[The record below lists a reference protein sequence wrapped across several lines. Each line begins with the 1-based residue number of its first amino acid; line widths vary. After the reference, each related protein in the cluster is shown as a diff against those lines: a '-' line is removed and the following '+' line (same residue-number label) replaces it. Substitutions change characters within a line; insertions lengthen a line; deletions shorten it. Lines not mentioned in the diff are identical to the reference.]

1 MDEDADALVVV
12 EVAGVAPTTKDLGRT
27 LPLRAMLQ
35 RHKDTT
41 LLSTASIPISYSDE
55 QGFVLDLPQDFAN
68 EEGVTKRILS
78 GYENCHSGVRGR
90 TAPYDLT
97 FGPPNGVLS

>member
-41 LLSTASIPISYSDE
+41 FLSTASIPISYSDE
-55 QGFVLDLPQDFAN
+55 QGFVLGLPQDFAN
-68 EEGVTKRILS
+68 EDGVTKRILF
-78 GYENCHSGVRGR
+78 GYEIVIEAYEGEQPR
-90 TAPYDLT
+90 TT
-97 FGPPNGVLS
+97 